1 MEIADFSC
9 VNGKG
14 ISASLPA
21 SYRNGVQ
28 QQLIP
33 STFEKMKS
41 LKE

>member
-28 QQLIP
+28 QRIP